1 MNTTA
6 EGNAFRDR
14 VCDLLR
20 TKYPDATTETKVAW
34 KNADI
39 TYTQMDHGSRIRVA
53 VECKKYSKKLNTA
66 DLNKIV
72 GDYSAALGNHE
83 IHKLII
89 VSVHGLEAASRQ
101 LISTNPLLRFQ
112 TFSQLE
118 ESLVGL
124 RPYVEDLALQFE
136 DDEVHAYYIEGR
148 FSGSAG
154 TALEALSKWIA
165 DDEGTGFAVLGGY
178 GLGKS
183 SLAKRLASEQ
193 AKRYLQDQSERIPIL
208 LRLGHVVHETELAGL
223 FGKEFNDQFHLPEF
237 SFRTLLHLNQAGRI
251 LIILDGFDEMKHA
264 MTEADFKAN
273 FREFNKLRLARK
285 SKVLLLGRPNAL
297 SSESYDLLV
306 KGLGRMAD
314 QSYVDTDFPAWH
326 EETLDFFTNAESREF
341 LTRYLTYSRNRRG
354 DDMNSVAVEARVDR
368 ILADI
373 HDDLMQRP
381 VQARIVGQLAADK
394 NYNFAKINLFKLYAD
409 FIDKMIDREQ
419 EKPARKK
426 IPHHARITFLR
437 DLAWWAWTRDNSAQ
451 GVFRKDEV
459 PLSLLEHLPSGDAI
473 DMAAKKSE
481 YLISSLTEQK
491 DADVLYFAH
500 RSFQE
505 FLVSS
510 WMVEAKIDEP
520 STLSKISA
528 ALTPDIVDFLK
539 KSPSHHHL
547 LKWFELLNGRTL
559 VSLDFLRLLRL
570 NEEVKHSIK
579 KLKPQ
584 QLNVHHVAIFCYENL
599 REVEGNSRQEIHSFL
614 YLAIKEAPIK
624 TADFAFLCLLLD
636 AKNLQYQD
644 LICHALAVA
653 WERQMVGAQD
663 VDPNKAALLIDHQ
676 HFGVIGTTIRSCL
689 KKRRNMDRRLLTWQE
704 DKAIDQLWEAFKGL
718 GFNSLQGLD
727 LPSDIDATNASDAET
742 LESGDK
748 VRSIESHVFEN
759 FLSQGA
765 RDQFI
770 KKIYPMRS
778 DEFGLVSKTIR

>member
-72 GDYSAALGNHE
+72 GDYSAALSNQE

-124 RPYVEDLALQFE
+124 RPYVEDLARQF
-136 DDEVHAYYIEGR
+136 DGDEVHAYYIEGR
-148 FSGSAG
+148 FSGCAG
-154 TALEALSKWIA
+154 TALEALSKWMA
-165 DDEGTGFAVLGGY
+165 EDKGTGFAVLGGY

-193 AKRYLQDQSERIPIL
+193 AKRYLQDPSERIPIL

-237 SFRTLLHLNQAGRI
+237 SYRTLLHLNQAGRI

-273 FREFNKLRLARK
+273 FREFNKLRLAGK

-314 QSYVDTDFPAWH
+314 QSYVDTDFPAWR
-326 EETLDFFTNAESREF
+326 EETLDFFTSAESREF
-341 LTRYLTYSRNRRG
+341 LTRYLTYSRNRYS
-354 DDMNSVAVEARVDR
+354 DDTNLAAVETRVGR

-373 HDDLMQRP
+373 HVDLMQRP
-381 VQARIVGQLAADK
+381 VQARIVGQLAADT
-394 NYNFAKINLFKLYAD
+394 NYNFARINLFKLYAD
-409 FIDKMIDREQ
+409 FVGKMIDREQ

-459 PLSLLEHLPSGDAI
+459 PL
-473 DMAAKKSE
+473 
-481 YLISSLTEQK
+481 
-491 DADVLYFAH
+491 
-500 RSFQE
+500 
-505 FLVSS
+505 
-510 WMVEAKIDEP
+510 
-520 STLSKISA
+520 
-528 ALTPDIVDFLK
+528 
-539 KSPSHHHL
+539 
-547 LKWFELLNGRTL
+547 
-559 VSLDFLRLLRL
+559 
-570 NEEVKHSIK
+570 
-579 KLKPQ
+579 
-584 QLNVHHVAIFCYENL
+584 
-599 REVEGNSRQEIHSFL
+599 
-614 YLAIKEAPIK
+614 
-624 TADFAFLCLLLD
+624 
-636 AKNLQYQD
+636 
-644 LICHALAVA
+644 
-653 WERQMVGAQD
+653 GAQD
-663 VDPNKAALLIDHQ
+663 VEANKTAILIDHQ
-676 HFGVIGTTIRSCL
+676 HFGVIGATISNCL
-689 KKRRNMDRRLLTWQE
+689 KKHRNMDRRQLTWQE
-704 DKAIDQLWEAFKGL
+704 DRAIAQLWESFKSL
-718 GFNSLQGLD
+718 GFDPSQGSD
-727 LPSDIDATNASDAET
+727 LLSDPDTTGVSIAVKSEN
-742 LESGDK
+742 GDK
-748 VRSIESHVFEN
+748 ARSIESHVFEN
-759 FLSQGA
+759 FLSLNA

-770 KKIYPMRS
+770 KKVYPMRI
-778 DEFGLVSKTIR
+778 DEFGLVSKTVR